1 MERAKTT
8 TPPLLVI
15 VGPTAT
21 GKTAVAVEVAKKI
34 KGEIISADSMLIYR
48 YMNIGTAK
56 PAMEERQGI
65 PHYMIDLIDPGEQY
79 SVALFQQQAERHI
92 CEITAKDRLPLLVGG
107 TGLYVRSVI
116 DHYDFTRTGTD
127 TALRQRLQNEAE
139 TRGVEAVY
147 RQLKEVDPETAARL
161 HPNNLKR
168 VIRALEVYHQTGRP
182 VSSFQ
187 TRDQQPRPKYNLLM
201 FGLNMDR
208 QALYNR
214 IEERVDKMLSAGL
227 LEEVQQLLDRGYG
240 PELVSMQGLG
250 YKEII
255 PYLKG
260 MITLEEAILLLKRNT
275 RRFAK
280 RQMTWF
286 KHDQRIN
293 WIDITRHQNIRDVA
307 EEIVRFTA
315 GVWKIVSKNS

>member
-1 MERAKTT
+1 MKWPKTT

-21 GKTAVAVEVAKKI
+21 GKTTVAVEVAKKI
-34 KGEIISADSMLIYR
+34 RGEIISADSMLIYR

-56 PAMEERQGI
+56 PTMEERQGI
-65 PHYMIDLIDPGEQY
+65 PHYMLDLIDPDEQY
-79 SVALFQQQAERHI
+79 SVALFQQQAEKHI
-92 CEITAKDRLPLLVGG
+92 YEIIAKDRLPLLVGG
-107 TGLYVRSVI
+107 TGLYIRSVI
-116 DHYDFTRTGTD
+116 DHYDFTFTGID
-127 TALRQRLQNEAE
+127 TALRLRLQNEAKIS
-139 TRGVEAVY
+139 GVKAVY
-147 RQLKEVDPETAARL
+147 CQLKEVDPVTAAKL

-182 VSSFQ
+182 ASNFQ

-208 QALYNR
+208 QVLYKR
-214 IEERVDKMLSAGL
+214 IEERVDKMLLAGL
-227 LEEVQQLLDRGYG
+227 VEEVQQLLDRGYG
-240 PELVSMQGLG
+240 PELISMQGLG

-255 PYLKG
+255 PYLEG
-260 MITLEEAILLLKRNT
+260 RTTLEEAVLLLKRNT

-280 RQMTWF
+280 RQVTWF

-293 WIDITRHQNIRDVA
+293 WIDITGHRNVWEIS
-307 EEIVRFTA
+307 EEIVRLKA
-315 GVWKIVSKNS
+315 GV

>member
-1 MERAKTT
+1 MTV
-8 TPPLLVI
+8 PPLLVI

-34 KGEIISADSMLIYR
+34 NGEIISADSMLIYR

-65 PHYMIDLIDPGEQY
+65 PHYMIDIIDPGEQY
-79 SVALFQQQAERHI
+79 SVALFQQQAEKHI
-92 CEITAKDRLPLLVGG
+92 YEITAKDKLPLLVGG

-116 DHYDFTRTGTD
+116 DDYDFTFTGTD
-127 TALRQRLQNEAE
+127 TALRRRLQNEAE
-139 TRGVEAVY
+139 AHGVEAVY
-147 RQLKEVDPETAARL
+147 RQLIEVDPATAARL

-187 TRDQQPRPKYNLLM
+187 NRDQQPRPKYNLLM
-201 FGLNMDR
+201 FGLNMNR
-208 QALYNR
+208 QALYKM

-227 LEEVQQLLDRGYG
+227 VEEVQQLLDRGYG

-260 MITLEEAILLLKRNT
+260 RIALEEAVLLLKRNT

-286 KHDQRIN
+286 KHDQRVN
-293 WIDITRHQNIRDVA
+293 WIDITRHQNIWEA
-307 EEIVRFTA
+307 SKEIVRLMA
-315 GVWKIVSKNS
+315 GVWKIVSKDS